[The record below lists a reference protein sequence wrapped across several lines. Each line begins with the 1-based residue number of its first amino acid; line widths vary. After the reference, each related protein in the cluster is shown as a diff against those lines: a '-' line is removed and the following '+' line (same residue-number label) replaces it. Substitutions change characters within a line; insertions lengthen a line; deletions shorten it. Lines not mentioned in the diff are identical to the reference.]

1 MQSLATVP
9 PKPTIR
15 IIGKTHNSD
24 SHIDFDIKVNLMNLI
39 VPDSD
44 KRRMNYI
51 KIIGPGETGLRGE
64 SKETAVPHVTG
75 LEAWARKYCEDGASI
90 KQ

>member
-1 MQSLATVP
+1 MATVP

-15 IIGKTHNSD
+15 IVGKTSENSV
-24 SHIDFDIKVNLMNLI
+24 HFDIKVNLMNLI
-39 VPDSD
+39 VPDGE
-44 KRRMNYI
+44 KRRMNYV

-64 SKETAVPHVTG
+64 VRETTVPHVTG
-75 LEAWARKYCEDGASI
+75 LEAWARKYCEDGSSL